1 MKALMIGAVVAG
13 TIAFAGTATAA
24 SGEDLAKSG
33 GCMTCHNVDGK
44 KMGPGFKEISAKYK
58 GKADA
63 QKMLTEKL
71 AGAKGH
77 PEVKAKGEDLGNIVK
92 WVLSL

>member
-13 TIAFAGTATAA
+13 TLAFAGVAA
-24 SGEDLAKSG
+24 AQEDAAKAA

-71 AGAKGH
+71 ASAKGH